1 MLETKD
7 LTVSAK
13 DGILL
18 LKNVSLKL
26 EPGQVVGLTGQ
37 SGAGKT
43 TLLRALLGLLNPG
56 CRVTSGEIWIDGKEQ
71 PKLSRK
77 ERRLLRGTTLGHL
90 WPRIFAKWQKV
101 PNP

>member
-26 EPGQVVGLTGQ
+26 EPGQVIGLTGQ

-43 TLLRALLGLLNPG
+43 TFLRALLGLLNPG
-56 CRVTSGEIWIDGKEQ
+56 CRVTGGEIG
-71 PKLSRK
+71 LTARNS
-77 ERRLLRGTTLGHL
+77 
-90 WPRIFAKWQKV
+90 
-101 PNP
+101 PNSPEKSSDYCGGQH

>member
-13 DGILL
+13 DGVLL

-26 EPGQVVGLTGQ
+26 EPGQVIGLTGQ

-43 TLLRALLGLLNPG
+43 TLLRALLGL
-56 CRVTSGEIWIDGKEQ
+56 
-71 PKLSRK
+71 
-77 ERRLLRGTTLGHL
+77 
-90 WPRIFAKWQKV
+90 
-101 PNP
+101 